1 MANRITK
8 AERERLIETC
18 RDALENDGDL
28 PETIVNSLTSR
39 GISHDRARSAV
50 AKAQRRM
57 RGEEVERKAPTVRY
71 GVNLDDDSVGY
82 IAKIMATTGIN
93 GVSAVVREALR
104 RMAEGL

>member
-1 MANRITK
+1 
-8 AERERLIETC
+8 
-18 RDALENDGDL
+18 
-28 PETIVNSLTSR
+28 
-39 GISHDRARSAV
+39 
-50 AKAQRRM
+50 M